1 MAPATWTGI
10 VRATLQ
16 DAYQDTKDD
25 VSAADEMEANAIKY
39 LFHPSQA
46 WTRQQ
51 GNDFIVAAWAYIGFG

>member
-1 MAPATWTGI
+1 
-10 VRATLQ
+10 
-16 DAYQDTKDD
+16 
-25 VSAADEMEANAIKY
+25 MEANAIKY